1 MGNQTVGKLKL
12 LLLTCVFVLLATSLA
27 SGQEQTSSDW
37 NSHDFSF
44 RVLNITNIG
53 QQLWVCGTDE
63 TIAVSSDNGAHWQ
76 VKHQTVDGAL
86 LLNIDFA
93 DSKFGYAAGTAG
105 LIVTTVD
112 GGETWMAHSGT
123 SETILQASFADL
135 QHGLVRTPT
144 SLLFTVDG
152 GLHWAAV
159 SAGQN
164 SDDIKHFP
172 YTFSLVALDAS
183 HMAAMLKQDAA
194 QYASQVFLFTQDSG
208 KSWNLLNIPN
218 VTLYSF
224 LRAEGRYWAVGTEV
238 IHKDQPGGGYAVPV
252 VLYSS
257 DGQKWNHSTGDLSAC
272 KLEMCTVCNRQGCF
286 SSNGGISRVFLE
298 KPTYSSFP
306 ANKELTPKWASTD
319 STVCFVGSHLYCAAL
334 KELMQAPNS
343 VAGSPVPTVV
353 GPGRLGAPIS
363 QGPRCIVCGFDRIF
377 VDKKAQGAY
386 TIKLVLGI
394 GKNGTV
400 TSVEAQGAPTAEIKS
415 RIEQQTQQWIF
426 EPYLKDG
433 APVNMRLNTS
443 VQVHVIKPR
452 RATAGNRP

>member
-152 GLHWAAV
+152 GLH
-159 SAGQN
+159 GRR
-164 SDDIKHFP
+164 
-172 YTFSLVALDAS
+172 Y
-183 HMAAMLKQDAA
+183 
-194 QYASQVFLFTQDSG
+194 
-208 KSWNLLNIPN
+208 
-218 VTLYSF
+218 
-224 LRAEGRYWAVGTEV
+224 LR
-238 IHKDQPGGGYAVPV
+238 
-252 VLYSS
+252 
-257 DGQKWNHSTGDLSAC
+257 
-272 KLEMCTVCNRQGCF
+272 
-286 SSNGGISRVFLE
+286 
-298 KPTYSSFP
+298 
-306 ANKELTPKWASTD
+306 
-319 STVCFVGSHLYCAAL
+319 
-334 KELMQAPNS
+334 
-343 VAGSPVPTVV
+343 
-353 GPGRLGAPIS
+353 
-363 QGPRCIVCGFDRIF
+363 DRIRM
-377 VDKKAQGAY
+377 
-386 TIKLVLGI
+386 
-394 GKNGTV
+394 
-400 TSVEAQGAPTAEIKS
+400 TSSTFPTPS
-415 RIEQQTQQWIF
+415 
-426 EPYLKDG
+426 P
-433 APVNMRLNTS
+433 
-443 VQVHVIKPR
+443 
-452 RATAGNRP
+452 

>member
-1 MGNQTVGKLKL
+1 MGKKSVGTLKL
-12 LLLTCVFVLLATSLA
+12 LLLTCVGVLLATSLS
-27 SGQEQTSSDW
+27 SGQEQISPDW

-44 RVLNITNIG
+44 RVLNITNSG
-53 QQLWVCGTDE
+53 QLLWVCGTDE

-76 VKHQTVDGAL
+76 VKYQKVNGAL

-93 DSKFGYAAGTAG
+93 DSKFGYAAGTGG
-105 LIVTTVD
+105 LILTTVD
-112 GGETWMAHSGT
+112 AGETWVPHPGT

-135 QHGLVRTPT
+135 QHGLIRTPT
-144 SLLFTVDG
+144 ALLFTIDG
-152 GLHWAAV
+152 GLHWAPI

-172 YTFSLVALDAS
+172 YTFSLVALDGM
-183 HMAAMLKQDAA
+183 HMAAMLKQGAA
-194 QYASQVFLFTQDSG
+194 QYASQAFLFTQDSG

-224 LRAEGRYWAVGTEV
+224 LRVEGRYWAIGTEV
-238 IHKDQPGGGYAVPV
+238 IHKDQPGGGYSVPV
-252 VLYSS
+252 ALYSS
-257 DGQKWNHSTGDLSAC
+257 DGQQWNHSTGDLSAC

-286 SSNGGISRVFLE
+286 SSNGVISRIFSE
-298 KPTYSSFP
+298 KPTYSVFP
-306 ANKELTPKWASTD
+306 ANKDLTPKWASTG
-319 STVCFVGSHLYCAAL
+319 STVCFVSSHLYCAAL
-334 KELMQAPNS
+334 KEPTQAAS
-343 VAGSPVPTVV
+343 SAGSPVPTLV
-353 GPGRLGAPIS
+353 GPSPLGAPIS

-377 VDKKAQGAY
+377 IDKKAEGAH
-386 TIKLVLGI
+386 TIKLALGI

-415 RIEQQTQQWIF
+415 RIEQQAQQWIF

-443 VQVHVIKPR
+443 VRVNVI
-452 RATAGNRP
+452 RAR

>member
-1 MGNQTVGKLKL
+1 MRKKTVGTLKL
-12 LLLTCVFVLLATSLA
+12 LFLICVCFLLATSLA
-27 SGQEQTSSDW
+27 AGQEQTPPDW
-37 NSHDFSF
+37 TDHDFSF
-44 RVLNITNIG
+44 RVLNIASAG
-53 QQLWVCGTDE
+53 QLLWVCGTDE

-76 VKHQTVDGAL
+76 VKHQKVDGAL

-93 DSKFGYAAGTAG
+93 DSKFGYATGTGG
-105 LIVTTVD
+105 LILTTVD
-112 GGETWMAHSGT
+112 GGETWVPHSET
-123 SETILQASFADL
+123 SETILQASFADI

-164 SDDIKHFP
+164 SEDFKHFP
-172 YTFSLVALDAS
+172 YTFSLVSLDDS
-183 HMAAMLKQDAA
+183 HMATMLKQGAP
-194 QYASQVFLFTQDSG
+194 QYASQAFLFTQDSG
-208 KSWNLLNIPN
+208 RSWNLLNIPN

-257 DGQKWNHSTGDLSAC
+257 DGQKWNHSTSDLSAC
-272 KLEMCTVCNRQGCF
+272 KLEMCTVCNTRGCF
-286 SSNGGISRVFLE
+286 SSNGVISRVFLE
-298 KPTYSSFP
+298 KPTYGTFP
-306 ANKELTPKWASTD
+306 ANKELTSKWASTD

-334 KELMQAPNS
+334 KELTQAPS
-343 VAGSPVPTVV
+343 STGSPVPTVV
-353 GPGRLGAPIS
+353 GPGPLGAPIP

-377 VDKKAQGAY
+377 IDKKAEGAY
-386 TIKLVLGI
+386 TIKLVLAV

-400 TSVEAQGAPTAEIKS
+400 TNVETQGAPTPEVKS

-433 APVNMRLNTS
+433 APVNVKLNTTIK
-443 VQVHVIKPR
+443 VNVIKPR
-452 RATAGNRP
+452 